1 MTGAGPLM
9 QLRLKTKITLTTA
22 ALVLAV
28 VGVNSTLYVMNLSRQ
43 VIRQAQDRAQLVS
56 RQVFFQ
62 AQVALADAAKAGEA
76 PATDSPEDLRAYVQK
91 AFDESAPL
99 ASTIDA
105 QMGYSPLIYEVSISD
120 LNGSVLVSSDK
131 SLPGKQIPVRAGIDQ
146 LVSGSFTNQLKVL
159 YRLLYGP
166 PLRAYEVTYPFQL
179 GPPGHQVPFGSVR
192 VAVQTGLLR
201 ASIFPALRSAGLLAL
216 ASVGI
221 SVLLA
226 AIVSSISLAP
236 LKRITAQ
243 LDRISKGEFDQKP
256 LERHDEFGQVSTK
269 ISQIGMQLRGVREI
283 FSNLRENIDQVLGG
297 LDDGLLLFSVDGRA
311 VMVSPAVERFLSTPA
326 DQLLGRRAEDIFPPD
341 HDVREVVMLHDGEL
355 MPVASAEVV
364 MSGIDAP
371 ARRVGVSVEII
382 GEGKTR
388 MGTLVKFKDL
398 ESRER
403 IGTQLQVSER
413 LANLGRITA
422 GVAHEVKNPLNSMR
436 IWLENL
442 KASLPPDGD
451 GLPLQAVRIL
461 DSEIDRLDDV
471 VKRFLD
477 FTRPPEMHQEASS
490 LKEILE
496 EVIAVERP
504 KFDKANIKI
513 DAKLAN
519 DVPTVLVDKPL
530 LKQALLNLFL
540 NAAEAMPAGGQ
551 LLLLLRRHEE
561 MAEIEIRDTG
571 RGIAPEHRQ
580 RIFQLFFTTRPGGS
594 GIGLASAFRTIQLHN
609 GSIEFESEVG
619 RGTTFRIALPLAR
632 QIDSALSRP
641 RDSGAAVAR
650 SV

>member
-1 MTGAGPLM
+1 MH
-9 QLRLKTKITLTTA
+9 LRLKTKITLITA
-22 ALVLAV
+22 FLVLAV

-62 AQVALADAAKAGEA
+62 AQQALADAAKAGES
-76 PATDSPEDLRAYVQK
+76 PDSDSPEDLRAYAKK
-91 AFDESAPL
+91 AFDESAQL
-99 ASTIDA
+99 SSSIDA
-105 QMGYSPLIYEVSISD
+105 QLGYSPLIYEISISD
-120 LNGSVLVSSDK
+120 SKGTVLVSSDTA
-131 SLPGKQIPVRAGIDQ
+131 LPGNPIPVRAAIDQ
-146 LVSGSFTNQLKVL
+146 LAPSRITNQLKVL

-166 PLRAYEVTYPFQL
+166 PSTYEVAYPFQL
-179 GPPGHQVPFGSVR
+179 GPPGNQKPFGAVR

-201 ASIFPALRSAGLLAL
+201 ATIMPALRSAGLLAL
-216 ASVGI
+216 VSVGV

-226 AIVSSISLAP
+226 ALVSSISLAP
-236 LKRITAQ
+236 LQRITTQ
-243 LDRISKGEFDQKP
+243 LDRIAKGEFDQKP
-256 LERHDEFGQVSTK
+256 LEREDEFGQVSTK

-341 HDVREVVMLHDGEL
+341 HNVREAVRLHDGEL
-355 MPVASAEVV
+355 EPVDSAEVV
-364 MSGIDAP
+364 LTSLDGP
-371 ARRVGVSVEII
+371 TRRVGVSVEVI
-382 GEGKTR
+382 GEGEAR

-442 KASLPPDGD
+442 KASLPEAGGMPA
-451 GLPLQAVRIL
+451 QAVRIL
-461 DSEIDRLDDV
+461 DTEIDRLDSV

-477 FTRPPEMHQEASS
+477 FTRPPEMHQEESS

-496 EVIAVERP
+496 EVVVVERP
-504 KFDKANIKI
+504 EFAKANIKL
-513 DAKLAN
+513 DARLDS
-519 DVPTVLVDKPL
+519 DVPNVLVDKPL
-530 LKQALLNLFL
+530 LRQALLNLL
-540 NAAEAMPAGGQ
+540 VNAVEAMPGGGQ
-551 LLLLLRRHEE
+551 LFVSLRRNGE

-571 RGIAPEHRQ
+571 RGIPPEHRQ

-594 GIGLASAFRTIQLHN
+594 GIGLASTFRTVQFHN
-609 GSIEFESEVG
+609 GSIEFASEVG
-619 RGTTFRIALPLAR
+619 RGTTFRILLPLAH
-632 QIDSALSRP
+632 QMESPLSRT
-641 RDSGAAVAR
+641 RDPSAAVAR
-650 SV
+650 TV